1 MITQGGSTVIKIN
14 NSVSFSSVD
23 QQDAKMSGVFVNS
36 EKTEVSNAIQY
47 CSDASIFIKYM
58 VQNNKK
64 DCEKIYIYTEKKRN
78 TSGLTPFWSVALKLG
93 GYAPSDMPFLMIRLG

>member
-23 QQDAKMSGVFVNS
+23 QQDAKMSGVLVNS

-47 CSDASIFIKYM
+47 CSDASIFMKYM
-58 VQNNKK
+58 VQNKK

-78 TSGLTPFWSVALKLG
+78 TSDLTPFLSVALKLG